1 MEPSLRVAACSS
13 RLGID
18 LDALRAN
25 YRAIAERVAPARCGA
40 VVKATG
46 YGLGGGR
53 CGIGRGA
60 RRANGVG
67 MAYRVA
73 PGRCGAV
80 VKAIAYG
87 LGVVRVGA
95 ARYRGVGRDFF
106 VAQRCEVGPLARVV
120 GSDAAIVMLNGLDPE
135 SEAVCAAVGAIPVL
149 NSLLQVARWR
159 AHARALGRPL
169 PAALQV
175 ASGMSRLGLPP
186 GHAVALAADPLLP
199 PRPDLRPPSKT
210 G

>member
-40 VVKATG
+40 VVKA
-46 YGLGGGR
+46 
-53 CGIGRGA
+53 
-60 RRANGVG
+60 N
-67 MAYRVA
+67 
-73 PGRCGAV
+73 
-80 VKAIAYG
+80 AYG
-87 LGVVRVGA
+87 LGVARVGA
-95 ARYRGVGRDFF
+95 ALYREGCRDFF
-106 VAQRCEVGPLARVV
+106 VAQLCEVGPLARVV
-120 GSDAAIVMLNGLDPE
+120 GSDAAIVILNGLDPE

-175 ASGMSRLGLPP
+175 DSGMSRLGLPP
-186 GHAVALAADPLLP
+186 GDAVALARSEEHTSELQSLM
-199 PRPDLRPPSKT
+199 RI
-210 G
+210 